1 MPAPI
6 HDAAQRG
13 YASASDSYQRGRPE
27 YPEALG
33 AWLGETLGVGP
44 GARVLDL
51 GAGTGKFT
59 KLLARTGASVTAV
72 EPVDA
77 MRARLSEALPGVR
90 ALAGTAEAIPLPDGD
105 IDVLT
110 CAQAFHWFA
119 DERALAEIHR
129 VLRPGGHLGL
139 VWNVRDERVDWVAQV
154 TRILERYEGSTPR
167 FHTGQWRRAFAGSRF
182 EDLRLREFS
191 YQHVGP
197 PEQVIV
203 ARTLSVSFI
212 AALPDE
218 QKQRVA
224 EQLHELIATH
234 PALKGRSEIAFPY
247 RTEAYS
253 TRARA

>member
-1 MPAPI
+1 MTDVHGSAREGFSRE
-6 HDAAQRG
+6 AKT
-13 YASASDSYQRGRPE
+13 YAHGRPD
-27 YPEALG
+27 YPDELLG
-33 AWLGETLGVGP
+33 WLGEELEIGTGRSV
-44 GARVLDL
+44 VDL

-59 KLLARTGASVTAV
+59 ALLLRTGAQVTAI
-72 EPVDA
+72 EPVAA
-77 MRARLSEALPGVR
+77 MREQLSVALPAVK
-90 ALAGTAEAIPLPDGD
+90 ALNGTAQAIPLAAESVDA
-105 IDVLT
+105 LT

-119 DERALAEIHR
+119 DERALEEIHR

-191 YQHVGP
+191 YQHIGP

-234 PALKGRSEIAFPY
+234 PALKGRSEVAFPY

-253 TRARA
+253 TRALA

>member
-1 MPAPI
+1 MTDV
-6 HDAAQRG
+6 HGSAQEGFTREAKA
-13 YASASDSYQRGRPE
+13 YAHGRPD
-27 YPEALG
+27 YPEELLG
-33 AWLGETLGVGP
+33 WLGEALDI
-44 GARVLDL
+44 GAGKEVVDL

-59 KLLARTGASVTAV
+59 SLLLRSGAQVTAI
-72 EPVDA
+72 EPVAA
-77 MRARLSEALPGVR
+77 MREQLSASLPAVKV
-90 ALAGTAEAIPLPDGD
+90 LNGTAQAMPLAAESVDA
-105 IDVLT
+105 LT

-182 EDLRLREFS
+182 EDLRLREFG